1 MTVWNLELN
10 KILKK
15 YGNTKS
21 LYIIIIIGV
30 VLMLLSTSG
39 EPKNDTKTPVYSTY
53 SDEVRLQEILSKVK
67 GAGNVSVMITYSGTS
82 SYDVAYDKK
91 ETSSNSQE
99 QVTKSAEST
108 AISKGGEPFI
118 RGEVYP
124 EVKGVIIIAGGAGD
138 VRIKKALTDA
148 ACAALSVASYRVCVL
163 EGKELRK

>member
-30 VLMLLSTSG
+30 VLMLFSTNG
-39 EPKNDTKTPVYSTY
+39 EPKNDTKTPVYKTY

-67 GAGNVSVMITYSGTS
+67 GAGDVSVMITYNGTS
-82 SYDVAYDKK
+82 SYDLAYDKK
-91 ETSSNSQE
+91 ETSNSSE
-99 QVTKSAEST
+99 DAVSKSEESS

-118 RGEVYP
+118 KGEVYP
-124 EVKGVIIIAGGAGD
+124 EVKGVVIIAGGAGD
-138 VRIKKALTDA
+138 VRIKKALSDA